1 MLIYRWTLAY
11 TVSDL
16 LQHEVDEFVEQW
28 NTHRIRQSGSDC
40 IGGIPDDLYDMP
52 CTYGQHIAYCMHMH
66 IKAPSGLLT
75 AGVADYLKPI
85 DGNVWI
91 QAMLD
96 ESVGMPAFYPD
107 WFGQLADRV
116 LMESWGIQRSD
127 ITSENCKAVYI
138 HLVNFLSV

>member
-16 LQHEVDEFVEQW
+16 LQHEVNEFVEQW
-28 NTHRIRQSGSDC
+28 NSHRIRQSGSDC

-52 CTYGQHIAYCMHMH
+52 RYYGQHFVYCMHNVW
-66 IKAPSGLLT
+66 IPFGLLT
-75 AGVADYLKPI
+75 TGVEDYLKPV
-85 DGNVWI
+85 DGNVGI

-107 WFGQLADRV
+107 WFGKLADKD
-116 LMESWGIQRSD
+116 LMESWGIKRED
-127 ITSENCKAVYI
+127 MAPENCKSVYVN
-138 HLVNFLSV
+138 LVNFWST